1 MLTSAIQEKIAA
13 WNTERDEIQNR
24 IAALNSEKREAAVAV
39 QAALKEKNIDGIIA
53 ARQVAAQ
60 LDQEIEALKM
70 IAVEVAKVP
79 PVDHNTFTQEY
90 AEFFAHH
97 IQTLDKAHAV
107 LATRLTELES
117 LYLTYEA
124 AHGRY
129 VAELKSWQDLAAKIG
144 VDRPTELRN
153 QILNPAHGDIKR
165 AVSKLRVTG
174 GF

>member
-1 MLTSAIQEKIAA
+1 MLSASIREKLAA

-24 IAALNSEKREAAVAV
+24 IAALNGEKREAQATV
-39 QAALKEKNIDGIIA
+39 QAALKEKDVDAIIT

-97 IQTLDKAHAV
+97 IQTLDKAHTV
-107 LATRLTELES
+107 LAARLSELEA
-117 LYLTYEA
+117 LYSTYEA